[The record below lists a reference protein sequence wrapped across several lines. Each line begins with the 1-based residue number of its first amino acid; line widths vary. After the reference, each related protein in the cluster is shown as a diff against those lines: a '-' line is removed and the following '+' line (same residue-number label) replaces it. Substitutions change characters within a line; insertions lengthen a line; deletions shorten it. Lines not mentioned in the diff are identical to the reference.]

1 MIQSRQEP
9 VAIVGMGGW
18 YPPGVDV
25 DGLWRMV
32 LGRTSASAPVPF
44 SRWGT
49 DPAALLDPSGM
60 RPDGVLSTRA
70 CLLADLPEG
79 PGDPGCAL
87 ASLVGKTAVA
97 GLSLPDPTRMGVILG
112 HIALPTRTSMS
123 RQYREAEPQ
132 LKALGFGDRYEVCDS
147 EDSVNPAYA
156 PARALAD
163 AVGARGTC
171 FTLDAAC
178 ASTYYA
184 LALAV
189 GELRRG
195 HADLMLAGGVSC
207 PDPLYTQTGFSRL
220 KALSPSGI
228 CSPFDQRADGL
239 VVGEGA
245 GVFALRRLSDA
256 LAAGNPIL
264 GVIVGTGLSNDPAG
278 HLLTPSSAGQV
289 DAMRRAHAASGW
301 SPDMVDY
308 VECHAPGT
316 PLGDRVEFASLC
328 EVWSGMPTGSC
339 VLGSVK
345 ANVGHMLTA
354 AGAPALAKMLR
365 ALSEGIVPPATGFSN
380 PANGIELQG
389 SPFRVPTEASEWR
402 RRGADVPR
410 RVALSGFGFGGV
422 NAHICVEEYLK
433 TRTVAVFDRVASP
446 TLAVVGRELTAITD
460 PTTRPEHFHLAI
472 PPTELE
478 GMLPQQMVAWQAASR
493 VLARLESAG
502 TLPERTGVF
511 LGAGLDPRA
520 SRFFL
525 RRLVDEAWRD
535 HVHPPLDAG
544 RTLGALVSLAP
555 SRIAREFKFTG
566 PAITLSAGRL
576 SGMAALQVAI
586 DALERDDIELA
597 VVGAVEADEAVGPP
611 HAVVLVITRL
621 QVAARAGF
629 NPCAILRAA
638 ACEGGPDPAGVHL
651 CQTVEAALAPS
662 DIHPG
667 QVQAWLVAGGDE
679 AETALVELLAP
690 RSRRDSVISAR
701 RAWTPEIPDHTAG
714 LALVYELLGCLESQK
729 LPEAG
734 PGGPR
739 PSPLADPGTG
749 DAWLRATSMD
759 SRTGGVCALDPVA
772 GCAAVILE
780 ECALAP
786 EPVAMM
792 VPPALALHA
801 CEADDI
807 DGLLAVLESGN
818 LVAVPARPAQ
828 PEALLGVALMPRPGE
843 GLPELS
849 RKVADHLRSGGHASL
864 DTLSARFE
872 GRVRSS
878 ASPVRGRIALVF
890 PGSGSSFVG
899 MGRALAAAFP
909 ALAGEDLDQEVIRPD
924 IFWRGT
930 PESVAAATPC
940 QKILAQVGLGRL
952 TARSLEAMNVPYSAT
967 LGYSLGESTQLV
979 ATSIWPDLEGLRQ
992 DLLLSSLFTHDLV
1005 APWRAARLSFR
1016 LKPDDDFRW
1025 VNVLLL
1031 VDAHEAVR
1039 ALSGQDRVFLL
1050 ASLAPGECVVGGDER
1065 AVLAWLKP
1073 WAGRFTILADS
1084 TAGHCTLARPCSEAY
1099 RQLHHRHSQPR
1110 PGMDVYFAATGNREP
1125 HDAAVLATA
1134 LVRGILEPLNLPRV
1148 VRRMHDD
1155 GIRIFLE
1162 AGPGI
1167 GMTRW
1172 IDKTLAGMPH
1182 ACAAIH
1188 PPGRHDLDAW
1198 TQALALLI
1206 TERGNW
1212 AWPVAAGTAGR
1223 APASRFHASGAGPG
1237 VLFGGPVPLVVPSV
1251 KAMNVQEPPVVPV
1264 AAPIIAPTPL
1274 PVSAAPSA
1282 EDPGAEDR
1290 DMGRWPEALEAS
1302 REAHGA
1308 WLSTHAAAIHRLAR
1322 LQEMASMADDLPGV
1336 EADDQSPSQAI
1347 PDVRRSMTWEQC
1359 LSFAK
1364 GSVADALGTRFAPI
1378 DHYPSRVRLP
1388 DEPLLLVHRVNLI
1401 EGEPCSM
1408 TSGRVITE
1416 HDVRADAWYLDQG
1429 AIPLAVSV
1437 EAGQADM
1444 LLAGWLGIDFHTKG
1458 LANYRLLDA
1467 EVTFHGPRPTPGSTI
1482 VYDIRVDRFFRHG
1495 ETYLFRFRYDATVN
1509 GQLLLSMREGCAGFF
1524 SPQELAG
1531 GKGLVTRPQRVPS
1544 VDVAVPVP
1552 APGGRGSLDAAGVAA
1567 LRRGD
1572 LAGAF
1577 GPAFAHL
1584 SFNHPP
1590 SLPGGKLA
1598 LLDRVPSFDTNGGAC
1613 GLGFIAAELDIHADD
1628 WHMVCHF
1635 VDDRVMPGTL
1645 MYEACAQTLRILMWR
1660 WGWLGEEGTWRAE
1673 PTPGVTSS
1681 LRCRGQVI
1689 PGCRVLRYEITV
1701 TARSL
1706 DPCPQ
1711 ALADAVLLVD
1721 GKAVVS
1727 VENMAISF
1735 VGLDGGTIDTV
1746 WSSPGKSS
1754 GPASSYNYDRI
1765 LAYCV
1770 GKPSEAFGEPYRI
1783 FDTERV
1789 IARLPGPPYL
1799 FLDRIEAVNATPW
1812 KLLAGARATGAYDVP
1827 QAPWYCAEAGQQGMP
1842 FAVLLEVALQVCGWL
1857 AAHGGAALLSPT
1869 DVSFRNLGGKAVR
1882 HQPVLPGSGTL
1893 VTTVTQTK
1901 VSRSA
1906 GMIILEYDLDTQM
1919 NGMAVYTGQTSFGF
1933 FPKEALA
1940 KQVGITEARPWRP
1953 DPSET
1958 LVFHPV
1964 PSGAGLPR
1972 DRWQMLD
1979 TFAYLPA
1986 GGPHGLGWLEGRTEV
2001 DPEAW
2006 FFAAHFYQDPV
2017 WPGSL
2022 GLEAFLQLLHYD
2034 CLKQWGPGTMDL
2046 IDGTEHRWTY
2056 RGQVTPGI
2064 RHITVLAEIVSRNA
2078 TTHEIEG
2085 RGWLC
2090 VGDKIIYGMEGF
2102 KMRWTST
2109 IAGTAPAR

>member
-1 MIQSRQEP
+1 MTQSRQEP

-18 YPPGVDV
+18 FPPGVDV

-32 LGRTSASAPVPF
+32 LGRESASAVVPP

-49 DPAALLDPSGM
+49 DPSALLDSSGT
-60 RPDGVLSTRA
+60 RPDSVLSTRA
-70 CLLADLPEG
+70 CLLTELPAGSE
-79 PGDPGCAL
+79 DPGSAL
-87 ASLVGKTAVA
+87 ARRAGTAAITGVR
-97 GLSLPDPTRMGVILG
+97 LPDATKMGVILG
-112 HIALPTRTSMS
+112 HIALPTRSSMA
-123 RQYREAEPQ
+123 RQRAEAESRLQ
-132 LKALGFGDRYEVCDS
+132 GLAVRSAGESIYK
-147 EDSVNPAYA
+147 EDFVNPSFA
-156 PARALAD
+156 PARELAG
-163 AVGARGTC
+163 AVGARGVC
-171 FTLDAAC
+171 YTLDAAC

-184 LALAV
+184 IALAV

-195 HADLMLAGGVSC
+195 RADLMLAGGVSC

-256 LAAGNPIL
+256 VAAGDRIL
-264 GVIVGTGLSNDPAG
+264 GVIVGTGLSNDPSG
-278 HLLTPSSAGQV
+278 HLLTPSSIGQV

-328 EVWSGMPTGSC
+328 EVWSGTPAGSC

-354 AGAPALAKMLR
+354 AGTPALAKMLR
-365 ALSEGIVPPATGFSN
+365 ALAEGVLPPATGFSQ
-380 PANGIELQG
+380 PAHGIELTG
-389 SPFRVPTEASEWR
+389 SPFRVPTEASAWH
-402 RRGADVPR
+402 RRGQAIPR

-422 NAHICVEEYLK
+422 NAHICVEEYLD
-433 TRTVAVFDRVASP
+433 TRTVVSFERVAPP
-446 TLAVVGRELTAITD
+446 TLAVLEREFVQLTD
-460 PTTRPEHFHLAI
+460 PSARPEQFHLAI

-478 GMLPQQMVAWQAASR
+478 GMLPQQMIAWQAASR
-493 VLARLESAG
+493 VIARLESVG

-525 RRLVDEAWRD
+525 RHLVDEPWRD

-566 PAITLSAGRL
+566 PAITLSAGSL
-576 SGMAALQVAI
+576 SGLAALQVAM
-586 DALERDDIELA
+586 DALERDEIELA

-611 HAVVLVITRL
+611 HAVFLVIARL

-629 NPCAILRAA
+629 NPRAILRAA
-638 ACEGGPDPAGVHL
+638 ACEGGPFADGANL
-651 CQTVEAALAPS
+651 CQTVEAALTPS
-662 DIHPG
+662 ENHPG
-667 QVQAWLVAGGDE
+667 QVQAWLMAGGDE

-701 RAWTPEIPDHTAG
+701 RVFSQGIPDHTAG
-714 LALVYELLGCLESQK
+714 LALVHELMGCLEEQK

-734 PGGPR
+734 PGGTR
-739 PSPLADPGTG
+739 PSPLADPGVG
-749 DAWLRATSMD
+749 DAWLRASPMEP
-759 SRTGGVCALDPVA
+759 RTGAACALDPMA
-772 GCAAVILE
+772 GCAAVFLE
-780 ECALAP
+780 ECALAA
-786 EPVAMM
+786 ETLSTN
-792 VPPALALHA
+792 VPACMSLHA
-801 CEADDI
+801 CEADDVE
-807 DGLLAVLESGN
+807 GLLSVLESGTVSG
-818 LVAVPARPAQ
+818 LHERPAQ
-828 PEALLGVALMPRPGE
+828 PEALLGIALMPRTGE
-843 GLPELS
+843 SLRELS
-849 RKVADHLRSGGHASL
+849 RLVAGHLRSGGHASL
-864 DTLSARFE
+864 DTLSSRFE
-872 GRVRSS
+872 GRVRGS
-878 ASPVRGRIALVF
+878 ASPVRGRVALVF
-890 PGSGSSFVG
+890 PGSGSSFAG
-899 MGRALAAAFP
+899 MGRALAAEFP
-909 ALAGEDLDQEVIRPD
+909 ALAGEDLDQEVVRPD

-930 PESVAAATPC
+930 PEAVASASPC
-940 QKILAQVGLGRL
+940 QKILAQVALGRL
-952 TARSLEAMNVPYSAT
+952 TTRALEMMNVPFSAT

-1005 APWRAARLSFR
+1005 SPWRAARLSFR
-1016 LKPDDDFRW
+1016 LKPDDDLRW
-1025 VNVLLL
+1025 VNALLL
-1031 VDAHEAVR
+1031 IDAHEAVR
-1039 ALSGQDRVFLL
+1039 ALSGQERVFLL
-1050 ASLAPGECVVGGDER
+1050 ASLAPGECVIGGDEH
-1065 AVLAWLKP
+1065 AVMAWLKP
-1073 WAGRFTILADS
+1073 LSGRFTLLADS
-1084 TAGHCTLARPCSEAY
+1084 TAGHCALAKPCAEAY
-1099 RQLHHRHSQPR
+1099 RQLHHRHAQPR
-1110 PGMDVYFAATGNREP
+1110 PGMDIYFSATGNKEP
-1125 HDAAVLATA
+1125 HEAAALATA

-1155 GIRIFLE
+1155 GVRIFLE

-1172 IDKTLAGMPH
+1172 IGKTLAGIPH

-1188 PPGRHDLDAW
+1188 PPGRQDLDALS
-1198 TQALALLI
+1198 QALALLI

-1212 AWPVAAGTAGR
+1212 AWSVAPESVGQSAPVRT
-1223 APASRFHASGAGPG
+1223 HASGSSPG
-1237 VLFGGPVPLVVPSV
+1237 VLFGGPKPLVIPAVSV
-1251 KAMNVQEPPVVPV
+1251 VKPIAPPVNAPMVQPVLPV
-1264 AAPIIAPTPL
+1264 AP
-1274 PVSAAPSA
+1274 PVTAAPDNVPTNPM
-1282 EDPGAEDR
+1282 EL
-1290 DMGRWPEALEAS
+1290 GRWPEALEAS
-1302 REAHGA
+1302 RDAHGA
-1308 WLSTHAAAIHRLAR
+1308 WLTTHAAALERLSR
-1322 LQEMASMADDLPGV
+1322 LQELAALEG
-1336 EADDQSPSQAI
+1336 ESPNNEPNGLVSTEFI
-1347 PDVRRSMTWEQC
+1347 PDVRYSMSWEQC

-1364 GSVADALGTRFAPI
+1364 GSVADAMGTRFAPI
-1378 DHYPSRVRLP
+1378 DTYPSRVRLP
-1388 DEPLLLVHRVNLI
+1388 DEPLLLVHRVIRI

-1408 TSGRVITE
+1408 TSGRVVTE

-1524 SPQELAG
+1524 SPRELAD
-1531 GKGLVTRPQRVPS
+1531 GKGLVARPQRVKTDEKCAPI
-1544 VDVAVPVP
+1544 P
-1552 APGGRGSLDAAGVAA
+1552 APAGAGSLDAGGVAA

-1572 LAGAF
+1572 IAGAF
-1577 GPAFAHL
+1577 GS
-1584 SFNHPP
+1584 SFSGLALAHPP
-1590 SLPGGKLA
+1590 CLPSGKLA
-1598 LLDRVPSFDTNGGAC
+1598 LLDRVPEFDPTGGAC

-1701 TARSL
+1701 TGRSHET
-1706 DPCPQ
+1706 CPR

-1721 GKAVVS
+1721 GKPVVS
-1727 VENMAISF
+1727 IENMAISF
-1735 VGLDGGTIDTV
+1735 VGLQAESIDRL
-1746 WSSPGKSS
+1746 WSGRVF
-1754 GPASSYNYDRI
+1754 GPASTYNYDRI
-1765 LAYCV
+1765 LAYCI

-1783 FDTERV
+1783 FDQGRI

-1799 FLDRIEAVNATPW
+1799 FLDRIEAVDATPW
-1812 KLLAGARATGAYDVP
+1812 KLLADARATGAYDVP
-1827 QAPWYCAEAGQQGMP
+1827 QAPWYCAEAGQPGMP

-1882 HQPVLPGSGTL
+1882 HQPVLPGSGAL

-1906 GMIILEYDLDTQM
+1906 GMIILEYDLDTRM
-1919 NGMAVYTGQTSFGF
+1919 NGGLVYTGQTSFGF

-1940 KQVGITEARPWRP
+1940 RQVGIAEARPWRP
-1953 DPSET
+1953 DPSEV
-1958 LVFHPV
+1958 LVFQPV
-1964 PSGAGLPR
+1964 PTGAGLPR

-1979 TFAYLPA
+1979 LFAHLPA

-2006 FFAAHFYQDPV
+2006 FFEAHFYQDPV

-2034 CLKQWGPGTMDL
+2034 CLSHWGPGTIDL
-2046 IDGTEHRWTY
+2046 VDGTEHRWTY

-2064 RHITVLAEIVSRNA
+2064 RHVTVLAEIISRDPS
-2078 TTHEIEG
+2078 THELEG

-2102 KMRWTST
+2102 RVRWTSG
-2109 IAGTAPAR
+2109 IAGTASAR